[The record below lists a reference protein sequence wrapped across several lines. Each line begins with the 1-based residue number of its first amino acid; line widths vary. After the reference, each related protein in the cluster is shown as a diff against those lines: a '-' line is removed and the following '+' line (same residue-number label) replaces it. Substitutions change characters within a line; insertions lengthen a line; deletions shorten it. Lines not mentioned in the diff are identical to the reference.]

1 MVRRTLFRASVFVA
15 GLTLAFSPLAF
26 AHHGDDNRCG
36 RKCKAP
42 PPVSRITVTVLRNDD
57 DKPIQNAAVVFHAIK
72 GDKDKGGLELKSNE
86 DGVAVMDV
94 IPIGDTVLLQVIANG
109 YQTYGG
115 EYKVS
120 KPQMS
125 VHIRLKRPGQ
135 QYSIYDNREDADNSS
150 GNGSGSGSGSGS
162 SGNQSGGGSQDSP
175 QGSSPGK
182 SASPPPKQ

>member
-1 MVRRTLFRASVFVA
+1 MRRTLFLSASALIAF
-15 GLTLAFSPLAF
+15 LTLAAAPLTLS
-26 AHHGDDNRCG
+26 AHPDNNRC
-36 RKCKAP
+36 RKCKVP
-42 PPVSRITVTVLRNDD
+42 PPASRITVTVLRNDD
-57 DKPIQNAAVVFHAIK
+57 GKPIRNAAVVFHAIE

-125 VHIRLKRPGQ
+125 MHIRLKRPGQ
-135 QYSIYDNREDADNSS
+135 QYSIYDNREDADS
-150 GNGSGSGSGSGS
+150 GAS
-162 SGNQSGGGSQDSP
+162 SGNQSQDGS
-175 QGSSPGK
+175 QGSSNGGSSGAQK
-182 SASPPPKQ
+182 H